1 MGKDRKEAKKDSYRE
16 DRYKRCLEGE
26 IIEKDNREKGTER
39 EREIQRQRQRE
50 GQTERG
56 NRRENRGKWKKEN
69 RGKR

>member
-39 EREIQRQRQRE
+39 ERDTKTETKRRTDRE
-50 GQTERG
+50 R
-56 NRRENRGKWKKEN
+56 K
-69 RGKR
+69 